1 MAAALVIL
9 FFGGIFLAIFMI
21 ICVVG
26 VSMFIAPFAG
36 GALASVMVCE
46 TVPGAKGLVPG
57 HTFLNYL
64 VVLFIVETIILSQL
78 KTYLHLSGIP
88 LISGIPCQKR

>member
-36 GALASVMVCE
+36 GALASVMV
-46 TVPGAKGLVPG
+46 
-57 HTFLNYL
+57 
-64 VVLFIVETIILSQL
+64 
-78 KTYLHLSGIP
+78 
-88 LISGIPCQKR
+88 